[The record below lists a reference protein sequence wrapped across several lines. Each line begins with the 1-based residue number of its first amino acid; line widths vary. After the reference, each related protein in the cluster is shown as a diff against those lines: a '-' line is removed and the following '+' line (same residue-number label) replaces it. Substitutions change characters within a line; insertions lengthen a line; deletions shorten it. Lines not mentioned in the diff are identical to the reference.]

1 MAIAYLVN
9 IDLNNNQ
16 LLDFKVY
23 NRTSDETGLSGS
35 GQLIYRTDTNVLKYH
50 TGSDTWVT
58 VGTSTDS
65 WILNGDS
72 GTSQTINNND
82 TVLITGDTYI
92 TTAVSAT
99 DTLTINHDDTTRT
112 DTALPAGGITPA
124 HGTSFTVLDS
134 ISTNATGHVTAA
146 NLKTVTLPND
156 NDTSLPIKT
165 SAGTLQFTAED
176 VNGVRFGASGGAT
189 VTFNSATQL
198 VTYNAVNDNETYT
211 LPVSVGTAITG
222 YSVADIDLTAGGT
235 GSGIKSV
242 VTIAGKDT
250 QIAIT
255 ETVGNNGEVKIA
267 LTDDVVVANNLTV
280 TNDLT
285 VTGVIIQNEASTGS
299 PAAPLNI
306 FAGEVKVP
314 TATDGGN
321 APNLA
326 QVNSLIAGVGVFQGA
341 YNAATNSPALSGASN
356 VALNLGDYFVVST
369 AGNNGGFFPDLEPGD
384 FIFADADIDAG
395 TSPAVSAYT
404 VVQADANIAG
414 SGTTDGNTEKGV
426 SGFDSANF
434 TVSSNGWVQLIDR
447 SVAGSY
453 GTASAVSSITVD
465 DAGVVTAAA
474 DTTIDITASQVSD
487 FCTAVQTCVAE
498 NGAAVLIGDGTATS
512 YAIDVSA
519 LDLPSGTRDLM
530 VQTFRNS
537 TPWDTVYMDVE
548 RTSDVL
554 LTLTTT
560 TALASNAVRVLIQ
573 KIT

>member
-35 GQLIYRTDTNVLKYH
+35 GQLIYRTDLDVLKYH
-50 TGSDTWVT
+50 TGSNTWVT
-58 VGTSTDS
+58 IGTADDS
-65 WILNGDS
+65 WILSGDS
-72 GTSQTINNND
+72 GTDQTINNDN
-82 TVLITGDTYI
+82 TVNILGGTYI
-92 TTAVSAT
+92 TTTVSAT

-112 DTALPAGGITPA
+112 DTTSTASPA
-124 HGTSFTVLDS
+124 HGATFTAVDS
-134 ISTNATGHVTAA
+134 VTTNTTGHVTAL

-156 NDTSLPIKT
+156 NDTSLPIKN

-189 VTFNSATQL
+189 VTFNPATQL
-198 VTYNAVNDNETYT
+198 VTYNAVNNNETYT
-211 LPVSVGTAITG
+211 LPVSIGTAITG

-285 VTGVIIQNEASTGS
+285 VDGVINQTEATDAGTGL
-299 PAAPLNI
+299 PVNTFTGQVA
-306 FAGEVKVP
+306 VP
-314 TATDGGN
+314 TATDGAH

-326 QVNSLIAGVGVFQGA
+326 QVELLIAGIGIFQGA
-341 YNAATNSPALSGASN
+341 YDASTDLPILTGVAQGA
-356 VALNLGDYFVVST
+356 VTQLKYDVGDYFVVSV
-369 AGNNGGFFPDLEPGD
+369 AGNAFFSTQLEPGD
-384 FIFADADIDAG
+384 FIFVNTAIAAG
-395 TSPAVSAYT
+395 SVPTLAKYT
-404 VVQADANIAG
+404 VVIADANIAG
-414 SGTTDGNTEKGV
+414 AGSTDGNTQKGV
-426 SGFDSANF
+426 AGFDSANF
-434 TVSSNGWVQLIDR
+434 TASAAGWIQLVNR

-474 DTTIDITASQVSD
+474 NTTIDITASQVSD
-487 FCTAVQTCVAE
+487 FCAAVQVCVAD
-498 NGAAVLIGDGTATS
+498 NSDSVLIGDGTATS
-512 YAIDVSA
+512 YTITHNYN
-519 LDLPSGTRDLM
+519 TRKIA
-530 VQTFRNS
+530 VQCARTT
-537 TPWDTVYMDVE
+537 TPFDTVYLDVE
-548 RTSDVL
+548 RTTVNTI
-554 LTLTTT
+554 TLTTT
-560 TALASNAVRVLIQ
+560 TALPSNGVEVFLQII
-573 KIT
+573 K

>member
-50 TGSDTWVT
+50 TGGNTWVT

-82 TVLITGDTYI
+82 TVLITGNTYI
-92 TTAVSAT
+92 TTVVSAT
-99 DTLTINHDDTTRT
+99 DTLTINHDATSRT
-112 DTALPAGGITPA
+112 DTASAVSPA
-124 HGTSFTVLDS
+124 HGSTFTVIDS
-134 ISTNATGHVTAA
+134 VTTNATGHVTAA

-156 NDTSLPIKT
+156 NDTSLPIKN

-176 VNGVRFGASGGAT
+176 VNGVRFGATGGAT

-211 LPVSVGTAITG
+211 LPVSVGAG
-222 YSVADIDLTAGGT
+222 NSAAIDLTAGGT
-235 GSGIKSV
+235 GSGIKST
-242 VTIAGKDT
+242 VTFTGTAAG
-250 QIAIT
+250 IAIT
-255 ETVGNNGEVKIA
+255 ETVGNNGAINVA
-267 LTDDVVVANNLTV
+267 LQDNVDIVGTLD
-280 TNDLT
+280 
-285 VTGVIIQNEASTGS
+285 VTGITTLDANLIVAGSGLST
-299 PAAPLNI
+299 
-306 FAGEVKVP
+306 FAGQVQVP
-314 TATDGGN
+314 TASADTN
-321 APNLA
+321 APNLG
-326 QVNSLIAGVGVFQGA
+326 QVKLLIAGVGVFQGS
-341 YNAATNSPALSGASN
+341 YNASTNVPALSGASN
-356 VALNLGDYFVVST
+356 VALDLGDYFVVSV
-369 AGNNGGFFPDLEPGD
+369 AGNDGGYFPDLEPGD
-384 FIFADADIDAG
+384 FIFANAAIAASS
-395 TSPAVSAYT
+395 SPAVSAYT

-414 SGTTDGNTEKGV
+414 VGATDGATQKGV
-426 SGFDSANF
+426 AGFDSGNF
-434 TVSSNGWVQLIDR
+434 AATANGWITLKNR
-447 SVAGSY
+447 SVAGTY
-453 GTASAVSSITVD
+453 GTASAVSTITT
-465 DAGVVTAAA
+465 DAQGIVTAASNTA
-474 DTTIDITASQVSD
+474 INITASQVSD
-487 FCTAVQTCVAE
+487 FCTAVQVCVAD

-512 YAIDVSA
+512 YAINVSA
-519 LDLPSGTRDLM
+519 LNLPTGTRDLM
-530 VQTFRNS
+530 VQTFRNT

-560 TALASNAVRVLIQ
+560 TALATNAVRVLIQ

>member
-50 TGSDTWVT
+50 TGGNTWVT

-82 TVLITGDTYI
+82 TVLITGNTYI
-92 TTAVSAT
+92 TTVVSAT
-99 DTLTINHDDTTRT
+99 DTLTINHDATSRT
-112 DTALPAGGITPA
+112 DTASAVSPA
-124 HGTSFTVLDS
+124 HGSTFTVIDS
-134 ISTNATGHVTAA
+134 VTTNATGHVTAA

-156 NDTSLPIKT
+156 NDTSLPIKN

-176 VNGVRFGASGGAT
+176 VNGVRFGATGGAT

-211 LPVSVGTAITG
+211 LPVSVGAG
-222 YSVADIDLTAGGT
+222 NSAAIDLTAGGT
-235 GSGIKSV
+235 GSGIKST
-242 VTIAGKDT
+242 VTFTGTAAG
-250 QIAIT
+250 IAIT
-255 ETVGNNGEVKIA
+255 ETVGNNGAINVA
-267 LTDDVVVANNLTV
+267 LQDNVDIVGTLD
-280 TNDLT
+280 
-285 VTGVIIQNEASTGS
+285 VTGITTLDANLIVAGSGLST
-299 PAAPLNI
+299 
-306 FAGEVKVP
+306 FAGQVQVP
-314 TATDGGN
+314 TASADTN
-321 APNLA
+321 APNLG
-326 QVNSLIAGVGVFQGA
+326 QVKLLIAGVGVFQGS
-341 YNAATNSPALSGASN
+341 YNASTNVPALSGASN
-356 VALNLGDYFVVST
+356 VALDLGDYFVVSV
-369 AGNNGGFFPDLEPGD
+369 AGNDGGYFPDLEPGD
-384 FIFADADIDAG
+384 FIFANAVIAASS
-395 TSPAVSAYT
+395 SPAVSAYT

-414 SGTTDGNTEKGV
+414 VGATDGATQKGV
-426 SGFDSANF
+426 AGFDSGNF
-434 TVSSNGWVQLIDR
+434 AATANGWITLKNR
-447 SVAGSY
+447 SVAGTY
-453 GTASAVSSITVD
+453 GTASAVSTITT
-465 DAGVVTAAA
+465 DAQGIVTAASN
-474 DTTIDITASQVSD
+474 TTIDITASQVSD
-487 FCTAVQTCVAE
+487 FCTAVQVCVAD

-512 YAIDVSA
+512 YAINVSA
-519 LDLPSGTRDLM
+519 LNLPTGTRDLM
-530 VQTFRNS
+530 VQTFRNT

-560 TALASNAVRVLIQ
+560 TALATNAVRVLIQ

>member
-72 GTSQTINNND
+72 GTAQTINNND

-134 ISTNATGHVTAA
+134 ISTNATGHVTAT

-156 NDTSLPIKT
+156 NDTSLPIKN

-356 VALNLGDYFVVST
+356 VALNLGDYFVVSV

-487 FCTAVQTCVAE
+487 FCAAVQTCVAE